1 MTKVMRTANIIA
13 MSLATVIVAVTMMA
27 SNAQAQPSA
36 IDSLLNGAIASI
48 ARGDTTRALDMLEI
62 ANKRAPK
69 NADVL
74 YWRGTLLARSTF
86 LRVGDIPRNVLAWRL
101 LEKAAQLDPRNPR
114 YLLEMGRIRLYTPLL
129 RIEAERLFRKALRV
143 AEESGQP
150 EQIADVAWELGQIKE
165 RRYATARDR
174 YMITSPGLM
183 YEASDAISQ
192 RHYTREFLSAH
203 ARPIEN
209 VGSVDRSEAEELY
222 RRGLAALPTHEA
234 SAVGLLGLLYDQRRY
249 QEMREVVRPFLDAGT
264 GSARLRFA
272 AGLAAYRTGHLKDA
286 ELLFDEALT
295 RLTSAERADATDLSR
310 IIRRRDAI
318 AYEALGAEDRARTDS
333 SYWEAADPLLSTAV
347 NEGKLEFLARV
358 AIADLRF
365 SDADMKQTGWR
376 TDRGLIL
383 IRYGEPPVVATFAP
397 SSSADAADAIGRVI
411 TVWFYPRPEREFVFT
426 GPPAMNYSTFAGDMR
441 GVTEEVREDAPF
453 LLDNLPFAAGIDTVP
468 VQVARFR
475 GKTDSTTQVVVAAS
489 VNTNNLYSAVELDR
503 SKLALSLRVGAP
515 SQLRLLNADTLAVQ
529 LPAVRATPRT
539 WIHQLVPGHYRVRV
553 EAQDLAVAG
562 AAGRSQTDVD
572 IVRPVAGAL
581 ELSDLLVA
589 DRAGDPA
596 STVSG
601 FVESGLTARGSL
613 TLSQRETFSVYWE
626 NYGLRPDSA
635 GRVKLDVKLKVTLLE
650 IDRSGQQAVSRFLG
664 NIADVVGLTKE
675 GDQQLGV
682 QFQRDE
688 LLGNRDRVPQVT
700 TIGLG
705 TAPAG
710 TYKLEVTVTDR
721 VSGNSSSSDRIFY
734 LSPQRP

>member
-1 MTKVMRTANIIA
+1 MRYVTNILVVSIA
-13 MSLATVIVAVTMMA
+13 AFVTVPLVARGQ
-27 SNAQAQPSA
+27 SSP
-36 IDSLLNGAIASI
+36 IDSLLNGAISSVS
-48 ARGDTTRALDMLEI
+48 RGDTSTALKMLET

-69 NADVL
+69 NPDVL
-74 YWRGTLLARSTF
+74 FWRGMLLARSTF

-143 AEESGQP
+143 AEEGGQP
-150 EQIADVAWELGQIKE
+150 EQVADVTWELGQIKE

-183 YEASDAISQ
+183 YEAADAISQ
-192 RHYTREFLSAH
+192 RHYTREFLSSH
-203 ARPIEN
+203 ARPIED

-222 RRGLAALPTHEA
+222 RRGLAAVPTHEA
-234 SAVGLLGLLYDQRRY
+234 NAVGLLGLLYDQHRF
-249 QEMREVVRPFLDAGT
+249 QERREVVKPFLDAGT

-272 AGLAAYRTGHLKDA
+272 AGLAAYKTGDLLDA
-286 ELLFDEALT
+286 ESLFDEALS
-295 RLTSAERADATDLSR
+295 RLPAAEREDATDLSR
-310 IIRRRDAI
+310 IIRRRDAL
-318 AYEALGAEDRARTDS
+318 AYESLGAAERTRTDS
-333 SYWEAADPLLSTAV
+333 AYWEAADPLLSTAV

-358 AIADLRF
+358 ALADLRF

-441 GVTEEVREDAPF
+441 GVTEEVREDSPF

-475 GKTDSTTQVVVAAS
+475 GKTDSTSQVVVAAT
-489 VNTNNLYSAVELDR
+489 VNTVNLYNSVELDQG
-503 SKLALSLRVGAP
+503 KLALSLRVGPP
-515 SQLRLLNADTLAVQ
+515 SQLRLVDADTLPVS
-529 LPAVRATPRT
+529 LPAQGKAPRT
-539 WIHQLVPGHYRVRV
+539 WIRELRPGKYRVRV
-553 EAQDLAVAG
+553 EAQDVAVIG
-562 AAGRSQTDVD
+562 AAGRSQTEVN
-572 IVRPVAGAL
+572 IVPSVAGAL
-581 ELSDLLVA
+581 ELSDLLIA
-589 DRAGDPA
+589 DRARDPG
-596 STVSG
+596 SVISG
-601 FVESGLTARGSL
+601 FTESGLAARGDL
-613 TLSQRETFSVYWE
+613 TLAQRETFSVYWE
-626 NYGLRPDSA
+626 TYGLRPDST
-635 GRVKLDVKLKVTLLE
+635 GRVKLDVKIRVTLLE
-650 IDRSGQQAVSRFLG
+650 IDRSGEQAVSRFLG

-705 TAPAG
+705 TSPPG
-710 TYKLEVTVTDR
+710 TYRLEAIVTDR
-721 VSGNSSSSDRIFY
+721 VSGSSATSERIFH
-734 LSPQRP
+734 LSPPRR